1 MNREPYTPA
10 CLVAQVYVWR
20 VQHQNSSF
28 DDCPRSHYR
37 VLPFTLPLSLNESP
51 VKAFQDV
58 VPGFSSSSKDVAT
71 LLKGLISLLFKGGT
85 IVTSLSEYWVYFK
98 LGLAIDFCIPVFSK
112 KSTSLQLSTDGVCR
126 RVSHLGLRYHFTR
139 CRLPS
144 QCSTSFIWGFTGWI
158 SALLSCV

>member
-1 MNREPYTPA
+1 MGPIPGCSGCFSRARVRKCWRTLKIPPVVEMNREPYTPA

-112 KSTSLQLSTDGVCR
+112 KAPAYS
-126 RVSHLGLRYHFTR
+126 
-139 CRLPS
+139 
-144 QCSTSFIWGFTGWI
+144 
-158 SALLSCV
+158 